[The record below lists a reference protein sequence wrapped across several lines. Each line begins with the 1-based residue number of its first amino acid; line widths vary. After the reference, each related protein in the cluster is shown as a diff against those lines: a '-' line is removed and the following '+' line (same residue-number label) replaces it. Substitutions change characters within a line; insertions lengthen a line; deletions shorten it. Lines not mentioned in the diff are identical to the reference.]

1 MKPADLFR
9 TALEA
14 LLAHKLRTFL
24 SLLGV
29 IIGVFAVTALVSLG
43 EIATYG
49 IKKGIEQ
56 IAGRSVVIQ
65 PAGNPGGP
73 PLRFTNEDLALL
85 KTLPGKVIPYVFT
98 SALVRDDEGKPLRL
112 RVLGVPGNLP
122 ELDPGVELARGRFFT
137 REEARRATPVA
148 VISSR
153 AQKKLFGEKQAL
165 GRSIVLTFGPRKT
178 RAFVIGITKP
188 LGGLFAGLES
198 NQAYLPY
205 SWVWQNV
212 PWKKRGRFDAF
223 ELKVPPGI
231 SPNQV
236 AERVKRLFTL
246 RYGEGRVEVQSIEV
260 FTQTLSGI
268 TLMLQA
274 LLGGIGAL
282 SLLVGGIGIMNIML
296 VSVTERTREI
306 GLRKAL
312 GATAAAI
319 RAQFLLEAT
328 LLTLAGG
335 LIGIALAALT
345 LWLLV
350 AAVPFFEAF
359 ILSPKTVL
367 LALSVS
373 AVVGLFFGV
382 WPADQAARLDPI
394 EALRH
399 E

>member
-1 MKPADLFR
+1 MKPADLVR

-49 IKKGIEQ
+49 IKRGLEQ
-56 IAGRSVVIQ
+56 VAGRSVAIQ
-65 PAGNPGGP
+65 PKTEPGRP
-73 PLRFTNEDLALL
+73 PVRFTETDLQALQA
-85 KTLPGKVIPYVFT
+85 LPAEVVPYVFGGAVARDPRGKAV
-98 SALVRDDEGKPLRL
+98 ALQ
-112 RVLGVPGNLP
+112 VLGVPGDLP
-122 ELDPGVELARGRFFT
+122 RLDPSVELAQGRFFSAD
-137 REEARRATPVA
+137 EARRAAPVA
-148 VISSR
+148 VLSSR
-153 AQKKLFGEKQAL
+153 AAKRLFPG
-165 GRSIVLTFGPRKT
+165 GRAVGRRVELAFGPRRARLFVVGVT
-178 RAFVIGITKP
+178 RP
-188 LGGLFAGLES
+188 LKGLFAGLERA
-198 NQAYLPY
+198 QVYLPY
-205 SWVWQNV
+205 PWVWQHL
-212 PWKKRGRFDAF
+212 PGKKRGRFDVL
-223 ELKVPPGI
+223 ELRVRPGVPPE
-231 SPNQV
+231 QV
-236 AERVKRLFTL
+236 ARRVERLFAL
-246 RYGEGRVEVQSIEV
+246 RYGPGRVEVRSFEA
-260 FTQTLSGI
+260 FTQTLSQI

-312 GATAAAI
+312 GATAATV

-328 LLTLAGG
+328 LLTLTGG
-335 LIGIALAALT
+335 LIGVALAAGA

-350 AAVPFFEAF
+350 AAVPFFEVF
-359 ILSPKTVL
+359 ILSPGTVL

-373 AVVGLFFGV
+373 AAVGLFFGV

-394 EALRH
+394 EALRY

>member
-1 MKPADLFR
+1 MRPTDLLR

-49 IKKGIEQ
+49 IKKGLEQ

-65 PAGNPGGP
+65 PGRNPGGP
-73 PLRFTNEDLALL
+73 PLRFTHEDLALL
-85 KTLPGKVIPYVFT
+85 KALPGKVIPYVLT
-98 SALVRDDEGKPLRL
+98 SATVRDAQGRPLRL

-122 ELDPGVELARGRFFT
+122 ELDPGVDLARGRFFT
-137 REEARRATPVA
+137 REEARRGAPVA

-153 AQKKLFGEKQAL
+153 AQKELFGEKRAI
-165 GRSIVLTFGPRKT
+165 GTSMALTFGPRKT
-178 RAFVIGITKP
+178 RVFVIGITKP
-188 LGGLFAGLES
+188 LGGLFAGLE
-198 NQAYLPY
+198 NVQAYLPY
-205 SWVWQNV
+205 PWVWQNV
-212 PWKKRGRFDAF
+212 PWERRGRFDAF
-223 ELKVPPGI
+223 ELKVPPGV
-231 SPNQV
+231 SPNRV
-236 AERVKRLFTL
+236 AEQAKRLFSL

-260 FTQTLSGI
+260 FTQTLTSI

-335 LIGIALAALT
+335 LIGIVLAALA

-373 AVVGLFFGV
+373 AAVGLFFGV